1 MSDTT
6 ADISALHDFQVDA
19 HVLLTRAQEC
29 LSHLDLI
36 GHDTDACD
44 CLLNTLGTLA
54 ERAHLQTQ
62 TQIADFC
69 RQLCHVLEPQ
79 QCRARL
85 HAALP
90 KLKACLS
97 LLAWQLELIDPHTGQ
112 LNLDPRSNWPCWR
125 NWNRPSGSCTQN
137 RPRRPPHPPPL
148 HRPGRMKLHN

>member
-54 ERAHLQTQ
+54 ERAHLQAQ

-69 RQLCHVLEPQ
+69 RQLCNVLEPQ

-112 LNLDPRSNWPCWR
+112 LNLDPQEQLALLEELEQTFR
-125 NWNRPSGSCTQN
+125 Q
-137 RPRRPPHPPPL
+137 L
-148 HRPGRMKLHN
+148 HAEPAKATATPAAPAPALGA